1 MLSFLKALK
10 KRLNELND
18 DSFDIEDL
26 EKPRVLNL

>member
-26 EKPRVLNL
+26 ETPRVLNL

>member
-18 DSFDIEDL
+18 DSFDIENL
-26 EKPRVLNL
+26 ETPRVLNL